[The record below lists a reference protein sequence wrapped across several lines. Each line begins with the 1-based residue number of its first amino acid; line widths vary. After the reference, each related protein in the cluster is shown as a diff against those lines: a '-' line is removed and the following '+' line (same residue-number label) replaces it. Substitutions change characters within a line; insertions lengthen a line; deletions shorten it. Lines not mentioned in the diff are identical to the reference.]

1 MTSVPLLTES
11 SSRAIRES
19 YLNGDRSQE
28 SRGLI
33 TDKLWATVDDFIL
46 YLNKKEP
53 GNSSNPKIILKL
65 KKTKAE
71 ENLLSGYKEQIEFG
85 IPTQSLS
92 VCLNHSYG
100 LFRVRSNSYLQRS
113 D

>member
-1 MTSVPLLTES
+1 MASVPLLTES

-28 SRGLI
+28 STGLI

-53 GNSSNPKIILKL
+53 ESSSNPKIILKL

-71 ENLLSGYKEQIEFG
+71 ESFLSGYKEQIEFG
-85 IPTQSLS
+85 ILTQSLS
-92 VCLNHSYG
+92 VWFKHLYG
-100 LFRVRSNSYLQRS
+100 LCRVRSNYFLRRG